1 MAKHNGTV
9 GSLHLPMRIAFRISM
24 QNVRIRFWRTVIT
37 AAGTVLGIAFLVSV
51 LTAMM
56 IQANSGHAAD
66 PSERVR
72 MIWLVAMSLIVCF
85 VGITNAMLM
94 SVTERY
100 KEIGTMKCLGAYDS
114 FIVRLFFIE
123 AALSGLIASTIG
135 WALGL
140 LAIIIVRL
148 FSDGFRV
155 FTLINWGQAMLML
168 LMALALG
175 TFLSIAAT
183 ILPARVAAKMP
194 AAAALRVEI

>member
-9 GSLHLPMRIAFRISM
+9 GSLHLPMHIAFRISM

-56 IQANSGHAAD
+56 IQTNSGHATD
-66 PSERVR
+66 QSEKVR

-85 VGITNAMLM
+85 VGITNAMQM

-123 AALSGLIASTIG
+123 AALSGVIASTIG
-135 WALGL
+135 WVLGL

-148 FSDGFRV
+148 FSDGFKV
-155 FTLINWGQAMLML
+155 FVLINWGQALLML

-175 TFLSIAAT
+175 TILSITAT